1 MAKKYEFK
9 PDKPYFDEFEL
20 EQNSIVIGKM
30 EEKVDVVI
38 KDPSVSR
45 IHAKCERE
53 GDRFFIEDLNT
64 TNGTYLDNKRMVPYK
79 MEEIFD
85 GSRIRFGQ
93 VGYCVVIR

>member
-1 MAKKYEFK
+1 M
-9 PDKPYFDEFEL
+9 
-20 EQNSIVIGKM
+20 
-30 EEKVDVVI
+30 
-38 KDPSVSR
+38 SR